1 MVLVGPSENVD
12 ELDQDIYKWSLDNEN
27 IIYLPN
33 TNEPFKYF
41 SAFDVNVLPSYRE
54 GMPSAMLETMAMKTM
69 IIATDIN
76 GINDVVEDKKTG
88 LLVKSRDYRDL
99 KEKMQYSYDNFD
111 ELSYIVE
118 NTYNVV
124 ENEFEQKYI

>member
-1 MVLVGPSENVD
+1 
-12 ELDQDIYKWSLDNEN
+12 
-27 IIYLPN
+27 
-33 TNEPFKYF
+33 
-41 SAFDVNVLPSYRE
+41 
-54 GMPSAMLETMAMKTM
+54 MPSAMLETMAMKTM

-118 NTYNVV
+118 NAYNVV
-124 ENEFEQKYI
+124 ENEFEQNYIFDLMLKDRREILGL

>member
-1 MVLVGPSENVD
+1 MNLLNILVP
-12 ELDQDIYKWSLDNEN
+12 LMLM
-27 IIYLPN
+27 
-33 TNEPFKYF
+33 YF
-41 SAFDVNVLPSYRE
+41 LVIEKVCLVN
-54 GMPSAMLETMAMKTM
+54 AETMAMKTM

-118 NTYNVV
+118 NAYNVV
-124 ENEFEQKYI
+124 ENEFEQNYIFDLMLKDRREILDYDKTN